1 MFRFILA
8 AVKMEG
14 HLRVSKGE
22 MGVLAKVRNLDACP
36 PLGQRANRVKNEVDP
51 RTRT

>member
-36 PLGQRANRVKNEVDP
+36 PFGSESKQGEK
-51 RTRT
+51 